1 MSDVSPQP
9 PAGSAPPLDDEG
21 KLDVTLVLEAYRSLQ
36 QQGDRVQKLVAD
48 FFGMGTTD
56 LRCLTFIANDHDT
69 TPKRAAEF
77 LELST
82 GATTS
87 LVDRLEG
94 GGYIS
99 RQPHP
104 SDRRSVLLE
113 LAPAGREAID
123 QIDEFYRRAF
133 RDAVDPNHLD
143 FLAVAMRAIGD
154 SLTRTAAEGEAVAGD
169 AGAGDSAAGDA
180 VAGDSVAGE
189 TAEA

>member
-9 PAGSAPPLDDEG
+9 PAGSPPPFDDEG
-21 KLDVTLVLEAYRSLQ
+21 QLDVTLVLTAYASLQ
-36 QQGDRVQKLVAD
+36 RQGERVQKVVAD
-48 FFGMGTTD
+48 HFGMGTTD
-56 LRCLTFIANDHDT
+56 LRCLTFIATDHDT

-87 LVDRLEG
+87 LVDRLES
-94 GGYIS
+94 GGYIT

-123 QIDEFYRRAF
+123 QIHDFYRRAF

-143 FLAVAMRAIGD
+143 FLAAAMRAIGD
-154 SLTRTAAEGEAVAGD
+154 SLTRA
-169 AGAGDSAAGDA
+169 AAGDDV
-180 VAGDSVAGE
+180 VAAPGA
-189 TAEA
+189 